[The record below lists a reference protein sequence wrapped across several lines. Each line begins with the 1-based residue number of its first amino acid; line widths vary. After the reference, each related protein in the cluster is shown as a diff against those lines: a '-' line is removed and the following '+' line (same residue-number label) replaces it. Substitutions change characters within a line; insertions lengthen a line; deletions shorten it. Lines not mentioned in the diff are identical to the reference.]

1 MVGGRNLLVFMS
13 LPKDWIN
20 LTFLIWKH
28 FSQQYLY
35 DNTIGSVLS
44 IRKDRLKM
52 YLPQNCFLCAK
63 RKRGVV
69 KFVAPPKEMLLSFSF
84 VQFLT
89 NYDVTNRKQQME
101 LLNSFLQKWHKESQS
116 YYNRDYLCRHLKYT
130 NRSEL
135 GVSCAS

>member
-89 NYDVTNRKQQME
+89 NYDVTNRKQ
-101 LLNSFLQKWHKESQS
+101 
-116 YYNRDYLCRHLKYT
+116 
-130 NRSEL
+130 
-135 GVSCAS
+135 